1 MANITVTLFW
11 DMDLRKWT
19 TTLAGTTETA
29 PQTGIVQGDIVKF
42 AVRFVQGG
50 VAVALT
56 APVFTASGIKA
67 DNDFT
72 GSYLIQLS
80 APVLSDTTLYT
91 FTVSPLNSAN
101 LNTFLQTYRNTWCA
115 LEIYDSANGILTTPL
130 ELQITP
136 GYSLSGTPTD
146 NAPGVVSVAAG
157 KTVTFPL
164 SLTFPAAA
172 GTNGYHLALLNSTTG
187 TTEWVVDATGTTI
200 ATDPIWTAAGQL
212 VYGTGTGTAAALAAG
227 ATTSILVGGGA
238 GAPVW
243 TIATGTGAPVRE
255 NTPTL
260 IAPILGAATASSIN
274 AATGTLTIGV
284 QTINLAAGAG
294 TNSAG
299 GSINLSGGT
308 GGSENTYGGSINLS
322 GSSGATADDSSGGSI
337 NLSAGAGTSCSGGS
351 INMSGSVSAAG
362 GSINMSGGSVIGG
375 SIDTTAGGS
384 ITTGT
389 GNLTGPSASGT
400 IVLLD
405 NTAALTNK
413 TYNGHTF
420 TAGSSTF
427 TGTAGQT
434 YTFPTTTATLARTDA
449 TAQTFSAAQTITS
462 TTRNGLIVSATVD
475 DDAASPTDC
484 VAVFQQGPGTGGGVF
499 TDAAI
504 NLRATSS
511 GAYVNTFIGSNAA
524 GRINITGNGSSTTL
538 NVANSNSPN
547 GNGGSGVVL
556 TGGGNITN
564 NGANI
569 MTPEAIAP
577 ALNAAGTCSAT
588 ITTTGFAL
596 NGVNALSLANGTNG
610 QIKIIS
616 CTAVTAAGTATLT
629 PTTSAADY
637 STIAFTAAGQTATLQ
652 FFTTGGWYIL
662 SVRGAVPA

>member
-29 PQTGIVQGDIVKF
+29 PQTGIVQGEIVKF